1 MHRCEDVPLSRTLHA
16 LVVALLVAACVPALA
31 HAQSASE
38 QALAR
43 EQFREGVRAA
53 REQRWPDAVDAFQ
66 RSLELAPRAMTVMNL
81 AGALAQVGRL
91 VEAAEAYRM
100 FLSEAQ
106 SGTAA
111 RVRGEAQRQ
120 LDALEAR
127 IPHVRL
133 EITGR
138 LDSDTVS
145 LDEYQLSAAAIGS
158 PLPVDPGDHTL
169 TLARDGVEPRTVTFH
184 VEEGTQSDVTLE
196 APPDLGLP
204 PPDDTTSPLDDA
216 PPPPAA
222 GRSIFDEPAFWIV
235 GGVLLAGLV
244 AGGVAIGVATQ
255 GTPPPF
261 FGNLPP
267 HQVPV
272 E

>member
-1 MHRCEDVPLSRTLHA
+1 MTARPYALGRA
-16 LVVALLVAACVPALA
+16 LVVALAVALAVPALA
-31 HAQSASE
+31 QAQSASE

-43 EQFREGVRAA
+43 DQFREGVRAA

-66 RSLELAPRAMTVMNL
+66 RSLELAPRPMTIMNL

-106 SGTAA
+106 SGAAA
-111 RVRGEAQRQ
+111 RVRGQAQAQ
-120 LDALEAR
+120 LDALEPR
-127 IPHVRL
+127 IPHARL
-133 EITGR
+133 EIRGL
-138 LDSDTVS
+138 LDSDTVT

-158 PLPVDPGDHTL
+158 ALPVDPGEHTL
-169 TLARDGVEPRTVTFH
+169 TILREGAEPRVVTFTAEEGVEAEV
-184 VEEGTQSDVTLE
+184 VLD

-204 PPDDTTSPLDDA
+204 PPDGAPDPLIT
-216 PPPPAA
+216 PPPAQ
-222 GRSIFDEPAFWIV
+222 GRSILDEPAFWIV

-244 AGGVAIGVATQ
+244 AGGVAIGVTTQ
-255 GTPPPF
+255 GAPPPF